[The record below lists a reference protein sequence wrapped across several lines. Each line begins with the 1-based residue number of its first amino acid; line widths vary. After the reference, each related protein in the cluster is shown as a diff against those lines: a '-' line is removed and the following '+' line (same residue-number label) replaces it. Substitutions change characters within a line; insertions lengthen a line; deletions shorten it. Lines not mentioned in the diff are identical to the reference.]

1 MSTRRLLAW
10 VAVYVSLGLALLGFL
25 LFVVGVASELLI
37 NRQPLNPNELSPV
50 IQLALAGLCLSALMV
65 TSGFVLVGL
74 LLARQTRRQAPGY
87 GEAYA
92 LMQQL
97 QFQQA
102 LPLLERAVLMGRE
115 TPDLLMLLAS
125 AYAHTGQ
132 FAKAQSTADRAVSL
146 FPQNPSAYIAL
157 ANGYR
162 VQASYEEAAR
172 VLQTALQL
180 APEQPVIWAELAFL
194 HLMNGEK
201 KAAFEALKT
210 AAQGDLPA
218 MYQVRVYYHLARAY
232 KLAGDSAQALQA
244 TQALLRVSTG
254 IEAWRPVVSAL
265 EGTAY
270 GQALRYEIAA
280 IEDAIAKE
288 QGTQQNLDETR

>member
-10 VAVYVSLGLALLGFL
+10 VAVYVSLGLAVLGFL
-25 LFVVGVASELLI
+25 LFVLGIAAELLI
-37 NRQPLNPNELSPV
+37 NRQALNPNELSPV
-50 IQLALAGLCLSALMV
+50 IQLALAGLCLSAVMV
-65 TSGFVLVGL
+65 TSGFVLVGI

-87 GEAYA
+87 GEAYV

-102 LPLLERAVLMGRE
+102 LPLLERAVRMGRE

-132 FAKAQSTADRAVSL
+132 LAKAQSTADRAVSL

-194 HLMNGEK
+194 HVMNGEK
-201 KAAFEALKT
+201 NAAFEALKT

-232 KLAGDSAQALQA
+232 KVAGDIAQSSLAMTEFMKA
-244 TQALLRVSTG
+244 SVG
-254 IEAWRPVVSAL
+254 IEAWRSVVSAL

-288 QGTQQNLDETR
+288 NAVNKSSDEQ